1 MRRPPD
7 RVWGGGRRY
16 GGLRIRVV
24 GGSFETR
31 THESAD
37 EWLKLTRERI
47 EYSAE

>member
-1 MRRPPD
+1 MGRPPD
-7 RVWGGGRRY
+7 RVRGCAGRY

-24 GGSFETR
+24 SGSFETR